1 MCTNILFRTIF
12 GHKKVAAFFLRH
24 SHLQINVQLPVP
36 CSNLYHFYM
45 NQYFMFGRLLIQNSI
60 EGLLQGLARNHLD
73 ELEIT
78 SEMYPLRYIQPVTPQ
93 AKGFC

>member
-1 MCTNILFRTIF
+1 
-12 GHKKVAAFFLRH
+12 
-24 SHLQINVQLPVP
+24 
-36 CSNLYHFYM
+36 M